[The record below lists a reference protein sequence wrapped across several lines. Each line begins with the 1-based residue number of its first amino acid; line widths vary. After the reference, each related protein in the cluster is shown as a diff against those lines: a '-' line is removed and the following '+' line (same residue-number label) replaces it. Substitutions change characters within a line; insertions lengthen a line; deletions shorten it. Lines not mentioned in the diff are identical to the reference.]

1 MYSYSRTQR
10 NIILSSTESE
20 YVASV
25 SGASEGLLL
34 KAVLTHLVGSKVVM
48 TLFADNTSAM
58 VIAAKEGVS
67 KTKHL

>member
-25 SGASEGLLL
+25 SG

-48 TLFADNTSAM
+48 KLFADNTSAM
-58 VIAAKEGVS
+58 AIAAKEGVS